1 MNEAFPDMSCYTIH
15 SKQSK
20 EKNEAQLAAFMQ
32 APTACIISVNMLG
45 EGVHVDGVNF
55 IVMLRRTQSPTV
67 YFQQIGRCTKVGSDG
82 EPVIFDI
89 VGNRCTLRMIEVKKA
104 EFLGL
109 SRRAGEKKGGQFVL
123 SSYLEDGLRVLDE
136 IDELLNQWRPWS
148 VEEDEII
155 RKFYPSE
162 GLETCSRLSNRTK
175 NSVRDRACFLGIARS
190 NYYWKK
196 EEDDI
201 LRKYHPKEG
210 TTVCSRLPGRT
221 RNAIKARLRHHYG
234 TYDVFGSQYAFLSKE
249 EATAWL
255 NANYPGAILVD
266 RTQEVTGVLSFGDV
280 QPDKFITI
288 PCSIDRFAD
297 LFAGCLST
305 TSINVN
311 GVFAIYDTSTQNDP
325 FAENRFVAR
334 MGDDGTPAESV
345 CGAYLLLRTK
355 VNADGSRS
363 LCSIDQPE
371 QEIVADTVKEPSPAA
386 QLFL

>member
-109 SRRAGEKKGGQFVL
+109 SRRDGEKKGGQFVL

-221 RNAIKARLRHHYG
+221 RNAIKARLATLGIVAPNNRW
-234 TYDVFGSQYAFLSKE
+234 TKE
-249 EATAWL
+249 EDNILQEYYPIEGLAACSRLPGRT
-255 NANYPGAILVD
+255 NAAA
-266 RTQEVTGVLSFGDV
+266 E
-280 QPDKFITI
+280 PD
-288 PCSIDRFAD
+288 S
-297 LFAGCLST
+297 
-305 TSINVN
+305 
-311 GVFAIYDTSTQNDP
+311 
-325 FAENRFVAR
+325 EN
-334 MGDDGTPAESV
+334 
-345 CGAYLLLRTK
+345 
-355 VNADGSRS
+355 N
-363 LCSIDQPE
+363 
-371 QEIVADTVKEPSPAA
+371 
-386 QLFL
+386 